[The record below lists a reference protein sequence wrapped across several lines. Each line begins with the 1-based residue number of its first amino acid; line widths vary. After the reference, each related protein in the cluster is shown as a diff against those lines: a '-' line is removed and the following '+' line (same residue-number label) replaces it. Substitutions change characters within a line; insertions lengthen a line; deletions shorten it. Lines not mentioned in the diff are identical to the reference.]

1 MPLSPLVVVVDGI
14 AGPTS
19 PQLLRQIRRPRMVVP
34 LEHAQILV
42 PRDRGQLDQVA
53 RRGEGAAV
61 PLAVDARQSR
71 SEMKLSGEV

>member
-1 MPLSPLVVVVDGI
+1 
-14 AGPTS
+14 
-19 PQLLRQIRRPRMVVP
+19 MVVP
-34 LEHAQILV
+34 LEHAQVLV